1 MVATADFGMATKTA
15 PDVFAAASRP
25 DFLTVAESLA
35 VAADDAGK
43 ESTHS
48 FHS

>member
-1 MVATADFGMATKTA
+1 MAAKTA
-15 PDVFAAASRP
+15 PVALPDVSAAASRP

-35 VAADDAGK
+35 VVADDAGK
-43 ESTHS
+43 EDTHS